1 MHHLLLTHRRYASS
15 TVSCNEGPG
24 GGGGVGGGGGK
35 WLRPQTP
42 RDERHTTLAVHSIC
56 GGIHGLTKP
65 RQDEG
70 QGEGGREGK
79 KDEGGGGV

>member
-1 MHHLLLTHRRYASS
+1 M
-15 TVSCNEGPG
+15 
-24 GGGGVGGGGGK
+24 
-35 WLRPQTP
+35 RPQTP

-79 KDEGGGGV
+79 KDEGGGEYRVSEAATHGQFVLDERLTDTGEWTAREEGWSGCH